1 MRGNTSEARGS
12 ARTPGQLG
20 RAERTRPTAFSVQG
34 KHTLACTTA
43 LALLL
48 LAGTPCASPPQLLE
62 PRLGSLVDDA
72 ALSQLSEAHEKQL
85 RDAVVKLEAAASYQ
99 AQTQALIHDMAQDMQ
114 DTHAHVQNKLR
125 QLEVP
130 GAGQDSA
137 RRALLGLS
145 AELESQMK
153 LVERSGL
160 LEDEYHKLFQSRIG
174 ELEGVRRGQ
183 QMKIQVGV
191 VKRVLADLAMCLS
204 EASAQ
209 RASVD
214 KLAAAASAPPHDL
227 RQQQAVLAEAE
238 ESVGEARQRLR
249 GSMRQ
254 LLEELAVR
262 PDQSEGGRQGKD
274 VAPEAALTELHEL
287 SRCIDAPV
295 GEAEVHAYMEA
306 FHAWSVRWKFKLGL
320 GQSCTSALCDP
331 S

>member
-20 RAERTRPTAFSVQG
+20 RTERIRPTAFSVQG

-72 ALSQLSEAHEKQL
+72 AFSQLSEAHEKQL

-99 AQTQALIHDMAQDMQ
+99 AQTQALIYDMAQDMQ

-214 KLAAAASAPPHDL
+214 KLAAASAPPHDL

-254 LLEELAVR
+254 LFEELTVR
-262 PDQSEGGRQGKD
+262 PDQSEGGRQGRD
-274 VAPEAALTELHEL
+274 AASEAALTELHEL
-287 SRCIDAPV
+287 SRGIDAPV

-320 GQSCTSALCDP
+320 GQSCTSALRDP